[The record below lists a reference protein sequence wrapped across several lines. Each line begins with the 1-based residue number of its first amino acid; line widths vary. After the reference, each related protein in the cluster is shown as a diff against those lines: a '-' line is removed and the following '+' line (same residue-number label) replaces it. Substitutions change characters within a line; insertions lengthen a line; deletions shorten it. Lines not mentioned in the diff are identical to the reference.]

1 MLLTKRESAILK
13 VYEMACAAL
22 KHERDCG
29 MITDEDYLAG
39 VKRLYGAYIRDIES
53 PDCLV

>member
-1 MLLTKRESAILK
+1 MLLTKRQKAILH

-22 KHERDCG
+22 KHERACG

-39 VKRLYGAYIRDIES
+39 IKRLYGAYIRDIENPES
-53 PDCLV
+53 LV